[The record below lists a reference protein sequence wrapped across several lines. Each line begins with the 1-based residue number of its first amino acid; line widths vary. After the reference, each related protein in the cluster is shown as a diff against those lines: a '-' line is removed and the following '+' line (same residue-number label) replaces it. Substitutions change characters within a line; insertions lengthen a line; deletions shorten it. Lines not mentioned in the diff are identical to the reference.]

1 MFKGCFRTTFAAG
14 SAPMAPTVSPLLKR
28 FMLVCMVMLGM
39 QLCFPPTLQAAVLPT
54 QQVDMISLGVK
65 DPASKPGVQ
74 VDFDLPPV
82 TVLLLVPEWH
92 EVFVG
97 EPSRTEDAYIP
108 VLMPVAGYHP
118 SAP

>member
-1 MFKGCFRTTFAAG
+1 
-14 SAPMAPTVSPLLKR
+14 
-28 FMLVCMVMLGM
+28 MLACMVMLGM
-39 QLCFPPTLQAAVLPT
+39 QLCFPPTLQASLLPT

-82 TVLLLVPEWH
+82 TVLLLVPERH
-92 EVFVG
+92 ELFTG
-97 EPSRTEDAYIP
+97 ERPHAGDVHIP
-108 VLMPVAGYHP
+108 VMLPVAGYHP